1 MKECNLFALFLFPS
15 LIKCI
20 SILLSLVFL
29 FLKQN
34 HHHHRRGGQG
44 LNGLGGNNGPFCCDS
59 PPFLFCQLTPS
70 VDHTPPRIRLDR
82 IRRFPSLKSFHVL
95 VVFWLKYCPLTVVC
109 IIDGGHDRGVGSPEG
124 GAWEYSP
131 SSITLSHYHI
141 ITSSALSKYHNID
154 QNTPKMWNN
163 SSCNIHT
170 EFLCEKYHTIWPV
183 SKIPQTIITPKSRKP
198 KFSLSQL
205 KVL

>member
-1 MKECNLFALFLFPS
+1 MRSRAKCSGRKQWTFLFSLTPIFVPPS
-15 LIKCI
+15 
-20 SILLSLVFL
+20 
-29 FLKQN
+29 
-34 HHHHRRGGQG
+34 H
-44 LNGLGGNNGPFCCDS
+44 S
-59 PPFLFCQLTPS
+59 PPFP
-70 VDHTPPRIRLDR
+70 HPHAPPRIRVDR
-82 IRRFPSLKSFHVL
+82 IRRFSRSEHFHLL
-95 VVFWLKYCPLTVVC
+95 VVFWLNYCFLTVVC

-154 QNTPKMWNN
+154 QNTPKIWNN

>member
-1 MKECNLFALFLFPS
+1 MCFHLAVN
-15 LIKCI
+15 CI
-20 SILLSLVFL
+20 SDSKAIASSSPARGSRAKWSWRKQWTFLL
-29 FLKQN
+29 
-34 HHHHRRGGQG
+34 R
-44 LNGLGGNNGPFCCDS
+44 
-59 PPFLFCQLTPS
+59 LTPIFVLPTHS
-70 VDHTPPRIRLDR
+70 LCRPHATQNQTWSYQK
-82 IRRFPSLKSFHVL
+82 SLKSFHVL

-154 QNTPKMWNN
+154 QNTQKMWNN

>member
-1 MKECNLFALFLFPS
+1 MYFHLAVN
-15 LIKCI
+15 CI
-20 SILLSLVFL
+20 SDSKAISSSSPARGSRAKWSWRKQWTFLL
-29 FLKQN
+29 
-34 HHHHRRGGQG
+34 R
-44 LNGLGGNNGPFCCDS
+44 
-59 PPFLFCQLTPS
+59 LTPIFVLPTHSLS